1 MAKCFLKTQDV
12 LFLDRP
18 KMAAGKHTTY
28 DYSDILW
35 TPYGA
40 YRRQGRRIWATELF
54 SPRRLASFEHIRA
67 DEIRALMRRLF
78 KASATGCAVHIN
90 RD

>member
-1 MAKCFLKTQDV
+1 MTKCFLKTQDV

-40 YRRQGRRIWATELF
+40 YRR
-54 SPRRLASFEHIRA
+54 RRLASFEHIRA